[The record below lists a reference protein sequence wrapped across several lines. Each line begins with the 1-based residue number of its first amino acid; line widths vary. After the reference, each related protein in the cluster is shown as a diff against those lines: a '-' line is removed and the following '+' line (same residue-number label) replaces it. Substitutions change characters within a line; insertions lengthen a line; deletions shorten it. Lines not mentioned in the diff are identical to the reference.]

1 MFQQPNFVKNYYND
15 SIIIKFKNPNFSLFN
30 IKSAPTC
37 PVPLPVSAEINP
49 NKHIN
54 KTVFVTPFTSKYFHL
69 LLECFSLILE
79 LKNKVNL
86 SDLVIVSPM
95 PLDKETGLFKHFTNK
110 YEYPYYDTNNL
121 EDCHNFNINSLY
133 GIKSSFTIIPDFCK
147 YFGIN
152 LICIPEHEFNNTS
165 FDYAY
170 FIYGEKNKYVDDQ
183 FMFID
188 KEMFNRGTIK
198 TINTPHV
205 LVPIKIKK
213 EYGII
218 CPEIIQKEY
227 TDYHMLLPHKTRKDD
242 AVNSFKLLRSSYP
255 KFDIIP
261 GKKIYVSRKNFP
273 DRNVYEEKYVEEYFK
288 KLNYEI
294 VYFENLN
301 IFDQSRICQESEK
314 IVCLYGT
321 SLLNCGFCSDKTI
334 VISIKYNIPKSDYTI
349 NSAYN
354 FIFRENSIEHI
365 ELDYNGNDLLSFIE
379 NQEDLW

>member
-1 MFQQPNFVKNYYND
+1 MFERPNFVKNYYDN
-15 SIIIKFKNPNFSLFN
+15 SIIIKFKNPNFSLFR
-30 IKSAPTC
+30 IKNSPTS
-37 PVPLPVSAEINP
+37 PVPLPISAEINL

-54 KTVFVTPFTSKYFHL
+54 KTVFVTAFTPRYFHL
-69 LLECFSLILE
+69 LLECFPLILE

-86 SDLVIVSPM
+86 SDLVIVSSM
-95 PLDKETGLFKHFTNK
+95 PLDEETGLFKHFTNK
-110 YEYPYYDTNNL
+110 YQYPYYDINNP
-121 EDCHNFNINSLY
+121 EDTKVFSFTSLY
-133 GIKSSFTIIPDFCK
+133 GIKSNFSIIPDFCK

-152 LICIPEHEFNNTS
+152 LICIPEHEFHNTS

-170 FIYGEKNKYVDDQ
+170 FIYGEKNQYVDDE
-183 FMFID
+183 FVFINE
-188 KEMFNRGTIK
+188 EMFNRGTVQAVD
-198 TINTPHV
+198 PPRV
-205 LVPIKIKK
+205 LVPIKIRK

-227 TDYHMLLPHKTRKDD
+227 IDYHMLLPHKTRKDD
-242 AVNSFKLLRSSYP
+242 SFNSFKLLRDSYP
-255 KFDIIP
+255 KFSIIP

-334 VISIKYNIPKSDYTI
+334 VISIKYNMPKNDYTI

-354 FIFRENSIEHI
+354 SIFRGNSIEHI

-379 NQEDLW
+379 DQKDLW